1 MLIDPLPTFQ
11 GYCENQR
18 ELINT
23 SFVNVQGEALWHERV
38 LVGLK

>member
-11 GYCENQR
+11 GYCENQS